1 MRESERSR
9 EIESETDSR
18 RKTGE
23 KLPVEE
29 KKKKEEEEE
38 EGTTVEKLKSF
49 WVCNF
54 RARGTFLLYW
64 FIYFN
69 NE

>member
-1 MRESERSR
+1 MCVCERVRSKASEKRTRAKQKEREEEE
-9 EIESETDSR
+9 EI
-18 RKTGE
+18 
-23 KLPVEE
+23 
-29 KKKKEEEEE
+29 EEEE